1 MWVMGRKKELTE
13 EEKVSMLRMLGSEV
27 DKMFQSQRFV
37 CQSTRGHRGRFTDRV
52 VVSTP
57 TSKKSLWLNP
67 TGFH

>member
-37 CQSTRGHRGRFTDRV
+37 CQSTVATGECSLIELLFPHPHQKSRF
-52 VVSTP
+52 
-57 TSKKSLWLNP
+57 
-67 TGFH
+67 G

>member
-37 CQSTRGHRGRFTDRV
+37 CQSTVATGEGSLIELLFPHPHQKSRF
-52 VVSTP
+52 
-57 TSKKSLWLNP
+57 
-67 TGFH
+67 G